1 MNISKKEKITYAK
14 SLLRVGMP
22 YRDIQTQLKL
32 KFGSGVSNNK
42 LKDLQQDIEEDED
55 LRAELT
61 RVKSELV
68 LYKKL
73 YFELLEAMKE
83 RLK

>member
-1 MNISKKEKITYAK
+1 MKTAKKEKITFAK
-14 SLLRVGMP
+14 SLLQVGMP
-22 YRDIQTQLKL
+22 YRDIQAQLKL

-42 LKDLQQDIEEDED
+42 LKELQQDIEEDD
-55 LRAELT
+55 DIRAELT

-83 RLK
+83 RLN

>member
-1 MNISKKEKITYAK
+1 MNTSKSGKINFAK
-14 SLLRVGMP
+14 SLLQVGMP
-22 YRDIQTQLKL
+22 YREIQTQLKL

-42 LKDLQQDIEEDED
+42 LKELQQDIEEDDD
-55 LRAELT
+55 LRTELA
-61 RVKSELV
+61 RVKNELI

-83 RLK
+83 RLR